1 MPIALLEHHTAC
13 SRRIGLK
20 NHLFTRMRYFRSD
33 KQRSKAFTLIELLVV
48 IAIIAILA
56 GMLLPALAKAKQK
69 ALITKCLNNMKSIGN
84 ATAIYT
90 GTWSER
96 FPQSVAKFNWSGADR
111 QYSWDEM
118 LDKGLGGQLPMY
130 GTDMQ
135 QGAAVSGKT
144 PKMLLCPSDTIPL
157 KNGADGGWDNS
168 QRRTY
173 ATTLFNMQQTNWPPN
188 PSSDT
193 GMGLYWDFTDFYP
206 NWNAQVAAWGVVV
219 PSFSTMTNDGRFKF
233 NFDAQASVRTATLQ
247 APTDTIWIT
256 EQANFE
262 NLAGSR
268 VFSAIHRAD
277 MHLQTSDTNRSKAY
291 PGIVQSAYHN
301 NMFNY
306 LYADGHA
313 ETKNPAAT
321 VGVNGTLAAPK
332 GEWTIKA
339 KD

>member
-1 MPIALLEHHTAC
+1 M
-13 SRRIGLK
+13 
-20 NHLFTRMRYFRSD
+20 
-33 KQRSKAFTLIELLVV
+33 RSKAFTLIELLVV

-56 GMLLPALAKAKQK
+56 GMLLPALAKAKQR
-69 ALITKCLNNMKSIGN
+69 AMTTKCLNNMKQIGS

-90 GTWSER
+90 GTWAEKY
-96 FPQSVAKFNWSGADR
+96 PQSAAKFQWNGDK

-130 GTDMQ
+130 GTEMAN
-135 QGAAVSGKT
+135 GAAVQGKT
-144 PKMLLCPSDTIPL
+144 PKSLLCPSDTIPL
-157 KNGADGGWDNS
+157 KNGPPGDNGWDNS

-173 ATTLFNMQQTNWPPN
+173 STTLFNMQQTNWPPN

-206 NWNAQVAAWGVVV
+206 NWNAAVATWGVVV
-219 PSFSTMTNDGRFKF
+219 PPFSTMTNDGRFKF
-233 NFDAQASVRTATLQ
+233 NFEAQAAVRTATIQ

-277 MHLQTSDTNRSKAY
+277 AHLQTTDTNMSKTY
-291 PGIVQSAYHN
+291 PGIVTGSYHN
-301 NMFNY
+301 SMFNY

-313 ETKNPAAT
+313 ETKPPLST
-321 VGVNGTLAAPK
+321 VGVSGTLALPK
-332 GEWTIKA
+332 GEWTIRA